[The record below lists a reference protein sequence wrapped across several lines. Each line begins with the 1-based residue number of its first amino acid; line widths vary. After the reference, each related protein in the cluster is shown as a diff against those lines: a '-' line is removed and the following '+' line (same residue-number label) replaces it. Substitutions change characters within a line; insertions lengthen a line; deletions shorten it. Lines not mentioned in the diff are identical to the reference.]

1 MRHELDIINDWK
13 SQNESSKEQDMAF
26 LREYIAS
33 AEYQFNGQHADL
45 KRQCMKII
53 EYVLFNKKTWAY
65 DLSDSMHHI
74 FERDNIKLEFD
85 FKAPAIKLSESF

>member
-13 SQNESSKEQDMAF
+13 SQETSKEQDIAF

-45 KRQCMKII
+45 KKQCMKII
-53 EYVLFNKKTWAY
+53 EYVLFNKRTWCY
-65 DLSDSMHHI
+65 DWSNSLHHI
-74 FERDNIKLEFD
+74 FECDNIKLEFD
-85 FKAPAIKLSESF
+85 FEAPAIRLSESL